1 MKTKPTTH
9 GLKTKWAFK
18 NFPTLVL
25 TNAIHVVILIFKVTR
40 VVLIFFNFQNNKLLV
55 IVNSKTSK
63 IW

>member
-25 TNAIHVVILIFKVTR
+25 TNVIHVVILIFKVTR
-40 VVLIFFNFQNNKLLV
+40 VVLIL
-55 IVNSKTSK
+55 
-63 IW
+63 